1 MTHLFKCTRC
11 GNYTLQEMVCPAC
24 GAPVVNPNPPRYS
37 PIDKYG
43 KYRRL
48 AKRKAEAADSEGVQ
62 KQVG

>member
-1 MTHLFKCTRC
+1 M
-11 GNYTLQEMVCPAC
+11 
-24 GAPVVNPNPPRYS
+24 NPNPPRYS

-48 AKRKAEAADSEGVQ
+48 AKRKAEAADSEGIQ

>member
-1 MTHLFKCTRC
+1 MSPH
-11 GNYTLQEMVCPAC
+11 
-24 GAPVVNPNPPRYS
+24 PPRYS

-48 AKRKAEAADSEGVQ
+48 AKRKAEAAGSEDVQ